1 LKQLRILALLAAL
14 FALATAFAACGG
26 DDGGGSDA
34 DPQEVLDKTFST
46 DSEIESADLDASF
59 DITIEGEDSGQL
71 SATLS
76 GPIDGSGE
84 GVPKFD
90 LTATATGEGGGQ
102 SIDFEGGVTSTG
114 DAGYV
119 SYGGSDYELDAQT
132 FGFVKQI
139 FESSEAQQDE
149 QTSGLPQ
156 VKTFLKDLTNE
167 GTEDVEG
174 AETVHISGAVDIPKL
189 VDTLRPFAEQAGELG
204 GLGATS
210 QIPSPAELDQLTELV
225 ESATFDVY
233 SGVEDDLLRRFSL
246 AFDLQDPSGSG
257 TATIELDIILG
268 AVNESQDVE
277 APSDARPLSA
287 LLEELGVDLG
297 ALGGLGGLG
306 GAGGGGAGGGGAGGG
321 GAAPPGDVDL
331 DCLQQAETAAELD
344 ACLQ

>member
-1 LKQLRILALLAAL
+1 MSRLRILFLLAAL

-26 DDGGGSDA
+26 DDGGGGGSDA
-34 DPQEVLDKTFST
+34 DPQEVLDKTFSSE
-46 DSEIESADLDASF
+46 SEIESADLDASF
-59 DITIEGEDSGQL
+59 DITIEGEDGGEL

-76 GPIDGSGE
+76 GPIDGTGE

-102 SIDFEGGVTSTG
+102 SINFEGGVTSTG
-114 DAGYV
+114 DAGFV
-119 SYGGSDYELDAQT
+119 SYDGTDYELDAQT
-132 FGFVKQI
+132 FGFVEQI
-139 FESSEAQQDE
+139 FQTAQTQQTE
-149 QTSGLPQ
+149 QASGLPQ
-156 VKTFLKDLTNE
+156 VKTFLEDLTNE

-174 AETVHISGAVDIPKL
+174 VETVHVSGAVDIPKL
-189 VDTLRPFAEQAGELG
+189 VETLRPFAEQADELG

-233 SGVEDDLLRRFSL
+233 SGVDDDLLRRFAL
-246 AFDLQDPSGSG
+246 AFDLQEPGGSG
-257 TATIELDIILG
+257 TATIALDITLG
-268 AVNESQDVE
+268 AVNEPQDVE
-277 APSDARPLSA
+277 APSDAQPLSD
-287 LLEELGVDLG
+287 LLSELGVDLG

-306 GAGGGGAGGGGAGGG
+306 GTGGGGST
-321 GAAPPGDVDL
+321 PSGDIDL